1 VKIAIFHATTFG
13 GALRASH
20 EQARRLAARGH
31 ELHIF
36 TYRFNPEVCDLYH
49 VSASVP
55 KDMDSHS
62 LGQLHE
68 LPDPRPRHRLVR
80 WQKLPWR
87 IQRAVTLLAQI
98 SDLRAFRGSAAETAR
113 LIDETQC
120 DVVLAIKCTFT
131 NAPLLLLELKA
142 PACWYCH
149 EPSRN
154 LFEDAGCIADAGKD
168 FLERTYR
175 RRRRQAELA
184 AARAADRILC
194 NSSFSKEF
202 IRRAYGLE
210 AVPCRLGVDAE
221 KFSPDPGVPRKNQV
235 ICWGPLWPG
244 KGLDFIVRSVGL
256 IPQSQRPK
264 VVFPWTR
271 GSAALE
277 QELRSLASRCAVSL
291 ELPQGMDDTALLTRI
306 RESRACVYAPEME
319 PLGLVPLEAM
329 AAGLPVIGVREGGVR
344 ETVIDGVTGFLC
356 ERDEKSFADRLA
368 QVLADDALCERMSQA
383 AVANVRKE
391 WTWDLAA
398 NALEAHLLQVAQ
410 RASGGYG
417 W

>member
-1 VKIAIFHATTFG
+1 VKIAIFYTATFG

-20 EQARRLAARGH
+20 EQARRLTARGH

-36 TYRFNPEVCDLYH
+36 TYHFDPEVCDLYH
-49 VSASVP
+49 VSASAP
-55 KDMDSHS
+55 KDMDFHS
-62 LGQLHE
+62 LGRLHE

-98 SDLRAFRGSAAETAR
+98 RDLRAFRRSAVEAAR
-113 LIDETQC
+113 LIDEAQC
-120 DVVLAIKCTFT
+120 DVVLAIKCPFT
-131 NAPLLLLELKA
+131 NAPLLLLELQT

-184 AARAADRILC
+184 AAQAADRILC

-202 IRRAYGLE
+202 IRRAYGLG
-210 AVPCRLGVDAE
+210 AFPCRLSVDTG
-221 KFSPDPGVPRKNQV
+221 KFSPDPGVPKKNQV

-256 IPQSQRPK
+256 VPQSQRPS

-271 GSAALE
+271 GSGAL
-277 QELRSLASRCAVSL
+277 QQKLKSLASRNAVSL
-291 ELPQGMDDTALLTRI
+291 ELPQGLDDTALLTRI
-306 RESRACVYAPEME
+306 RESKACVYAPEME

-329 AAGLPVIGVREGGVR
+329 GAGLPIVGVREGGVR
-344 ETVIDGVTGFLC
+344 ETVLDGVTGFLC
-356 ERDEKSFADRLA
+356 ERNEKSFADRLA
-368 QVLADDALCERMSQA
+368 QLLTHDALRERMSNA
-383 AVANVRKE
+383 AVAHVRKE
-391 WTWDLAA
+391 WTWDFAA
-398 NALEAHLLQVAQ
+398 DALEAHLIAEIGQADG
-410 RASGGYG
+410 RS
-417 W
+417 